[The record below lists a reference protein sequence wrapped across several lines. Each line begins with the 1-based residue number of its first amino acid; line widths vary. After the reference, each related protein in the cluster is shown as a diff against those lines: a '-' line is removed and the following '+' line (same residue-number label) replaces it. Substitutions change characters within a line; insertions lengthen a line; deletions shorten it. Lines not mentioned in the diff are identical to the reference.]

1 MAKYQRDFLVT
12 YLRDISALQLA
23 LHKLQEQ
30 SKALDQQKR
39 SLEENLRRGEFPVE
53 PRYEASDGVF
63 SMGLGGYLFMFS
75 VSMFVF
81 KQYFLGGFCILAGIL
96 ALMIGVIRYSKVNRE
111 NAQKENRYNQRLA
124 VYHETQKKHDHAR
137 KTLPELEKELVQCQ
151 QETQRLQEALACV
164 YEANIIPEHYQNL
177 HTALLLYI
185 WFETGKSNKLDMTK
199 EILLDDQIRKKL
211 DQFIANKRESILK
224 QYLHFSKKLSSP
236 EALRKYTIKLDKK
249 LEHTE
254 LPEEDRNDYLAM
266 VQANAATIAFFAN
279 AKYLAHK

>member
-1 MAKYQRDFLVT
+1 MSKYQRDFLVT

-23 LHKLQEQ
+23 LHKLRER
-30 SKALDQQKR
+30 SAALAQQKL
-39 SLEENLRRGEFPVE
+39 SLEKNLQRGDFPIE

-81 KQYFLGGFCILAGIL
+81 KQIFLGCFCILAGVL
-96 ALMIGVIRYSKVNRE
+96 ALMVGVIRYVKVNRE
-111 NAQKENRYNQRLA
+111 NAQKEERYNQRLA
-124 VYHETQKKHDHAR
+124 TYHETQKKHDHAR
-137 KTLPELEKELVQCQ
+137 KTLPELEKEMVQCQ
-151 QETQRLQEALACV
+151 LETQRLQEALSCV
-164 YEANIIPEHYQNL
+164 YEANIIPEHHQNL

-185 WFETGKSNKLDMTK
+185 WFETGKANSLDMTE

-211 DQFIANKRESILK
+211 EQFIANKRENILK
-224 QYLHFSKKLSSP
+224 QYLHFSKKLSSS

-249 LEHTE
+249 LEHAD
-254 LPEEDRNDYLAM
+254 LPEEDRNDYFAM

>member
-23 LHKLQEQ
+23 SHKLQEQ
-30 SKALDQQKR
+30 RKALEQQKR
-39 SLEENLRRGEFPVE
+39 SLEENLRRGDFPME

-63 SMGLGGYLFMFS
+63 SMVLGGYLFMFS

-81 KQYFLGGFCILAGIL
+81 KQYFLGIFCIITGIL
-96 ALMIGVIRYSKVNRE
+96 ALIVGVIRYSKVNRE
-111 NAQKENRYNQRLA
+111 NAQKEDRYNQRLA
-124 VYHETQKKHDHAR
+124 AYRETQKKHDHAR

-151 QETQRLQEALACV
+151 QETQRLQEALTCV

-236 EALRKYTIKLDKK
+236 EALRKYTVKLDKK
-249 LEHTE
+249 LEHAE
-254 LPEEDRNDYLAM
+254 LPEEDRSDYFAM
-266 VQANAATIAFFAN
+266 VQANAAAIAFFAN